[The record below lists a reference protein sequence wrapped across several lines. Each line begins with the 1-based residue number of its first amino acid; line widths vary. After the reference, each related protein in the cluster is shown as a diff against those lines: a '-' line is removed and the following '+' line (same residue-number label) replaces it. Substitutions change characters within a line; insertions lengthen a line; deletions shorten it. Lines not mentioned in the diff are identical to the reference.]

1 MTGYFCYILLMNEQ
15 PNNNERLDWS
25 ETLRQ
30 YEVPSVFKERLL
42 RPYFE
47 KADLKEPI
55 LDAGCGTGYFS
66 KILNSRGL
74 KVTGID
80 LNGQLESNDSFDFKQ
95 ADITAFETDK
105 KFETILLINILATAP
120 PAERLKMLQK
130 IKELKTEG
138 GLAYV
143 VNTNAELFG
152 EDFEADNLSSRQLGD
167 GKARVKVKLIDGQI
181 IEFTDYLVGDEEIRK
196 MCAATGLEII
206 EKKDFKPDE
215 LKKPIYNL
223 YLVK

>member
-1 MTGYFCYILLMNEQ
+1 MNEF
-15 PNNNERLDWS
+15 PNNSERMDWS

-30 YEVPSVFKERLL
+30 YEVPTVFKEGLL

-47 KADLKEPI
+47 TANLKEPI
-55 LDAGCGTGYFS
+55 LDAGCGTGYFA
-66 KILNSRGL
+66 KILNNRGL

-80 LNGQLESNDSFDFKQ
+80 LNSQLESNGQFDFKQ

-120 PAERLKMLQK
+120 PADRLKMLQK
-130 IKELKTEG
+130 IRELKTEN
-138 GLAYV
+138 GLAYI
-143 VNTNAELFG
+143 VNTDAELFG
-152 EDFEADNLSSRQLGD
+152 EDFETDALSGHPTGE
-167 GKARVKVKLIDGQI
+167 GKTKVKVKLIDGKS

-196 MCAATGLEII
+196 MCEEAGLKII
-206 EKKDFKPDE
+206 EKQDFKPEE
-215 LKKPIYNL
+215 LEKPIYNL